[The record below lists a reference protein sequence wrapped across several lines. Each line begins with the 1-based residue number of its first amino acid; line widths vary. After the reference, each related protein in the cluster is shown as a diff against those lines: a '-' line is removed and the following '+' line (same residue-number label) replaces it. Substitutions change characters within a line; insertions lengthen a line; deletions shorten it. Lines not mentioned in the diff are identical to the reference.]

1 MNQDVSHYSTKERVN
16 YGKRVEESIL
26 NSLRY
31 LGYEIISASMKE
43 DTLDKIDG
51 YIKFKNRLVSL
62 QVKYRSKKN
71 DIISEITCI
80 DDLNGTEKSF
90 EDLINFDGRDY
101 VSCANLYIS
110 LASDCKT
117 LRICFTDDLK
127 REGTKMALILL
138 NKWKTN
144 KNFLS
149 YKNNQGEIKII
160 TDNYS
165 NRRKIIYFAKPKK
178 CFIPSL
184 TEIKLKNPIIVQ

>member
-16 YGKRVEESIL
+16 YGKRVEGSIL
-26 NSLRY
+26 NALKY
-31 LGYEIISASMKE
+31 LGYDIISSSMKE
-43 DTLDKIDG
+43 DTQDKIDG
-51 YIKFKNRLVSL
+51 YIKIKNKLVSL
-62 QVKYRSKKN
+62 QIKYRSKKN

-80 DDLNGTEKSF
+80 DDINGIEKSID
-90 EDLINFDGRDY
+90 DLIKFDGRDY
-101 VSCANLYIS
+101 VSCANLYVS

-138 NKWKTN
+138 DKWKKN
-144 KNFLS
+144 KNFVS

-165 NRRKIIYFAKPKK
+165 NRRKIIYFAKPNK

-184 TEIKLKNPIIVQ
+184 TEIKLKYPIIVQ